1 MDYKQAIKLVQSS
14 KTKENFMVIKL
25 DYSKRLILPYK
36 DALAFLSAL
45 NNAEKLI
52 SEYGSTPR
60 IEAIDCEFI
69 ESTVMSHEE
78 YERIKIAN
86 LLQVTLEEV
95 KQAALQAA

>member
-1 MDYKQAIKLVQSS
+1 MDYKQAIKLVQSP

-36 DALAFLSAL
+36 DGLAFLSAL

-60 IEAIDCEFI
+60 IEAIDREFI

>member
-36 DALAFLSAL
+36 DGLAFLSAL

-52 SEYGSTPR
+52 FEYGSTTR
-60 IEAIDCEFI
+60 IEAIDREFI

-78 YERIKIAN
+78 YEQIKIAN